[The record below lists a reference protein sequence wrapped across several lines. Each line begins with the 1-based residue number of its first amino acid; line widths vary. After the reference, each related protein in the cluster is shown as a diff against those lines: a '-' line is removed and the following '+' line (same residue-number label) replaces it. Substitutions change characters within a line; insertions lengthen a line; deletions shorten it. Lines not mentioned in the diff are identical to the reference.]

1 MFKTGYI
8 NNNDLLYSPLNGLSI
23 YNKVMYTEFADD
35 CADIYFKLLHKY
47 NVQYGIFAGNSI
59 GYIRCQKNMLWDDN
73 FDILVF
79 NNSNIDLITYELL
92 HKMDFIK
99 KTEKDRVDFKFILGI
114 LLMRK
119 NYFSMMFLIPLL
131 INAV

>member
-35 CADIYFKLLHKY
+35 CADIFFKLLHKY
-47 NVQYGIFAGNSI
+47 NVQYGIFSGNSI
-59 GYIRCQKNMLWDDN
+59 GYIRCQKNMHWVDV
-73 FDILVF
+73 LVF

-92 HKMDFIK
+92 HKNRFYK
-99 KTEKDRVDFKFILGI
+99 KN
-114 LLMRK
+114 RK
-119 NYFSMMFLIPLL
+119 RSGGFQIYSWNFTNEEGYFSVMFLIPLL
-131 INAV
+131 INTV